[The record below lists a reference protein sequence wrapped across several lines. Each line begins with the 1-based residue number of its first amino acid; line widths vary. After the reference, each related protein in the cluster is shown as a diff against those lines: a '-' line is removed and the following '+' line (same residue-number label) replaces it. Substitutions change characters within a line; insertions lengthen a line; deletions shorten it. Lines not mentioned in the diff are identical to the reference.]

1 MTEQEPQAVKQGQ
14 SSDLLSRINQLL
26 DTKPVSKPVEDPQTP
41 ATTKQSTLSLDYL
54 MYTPPI
60 ESPDSSKAWN
70 RFGSFGGLGTP
81 PNSRAQSPI
90 NFGIMEDPMSHF
102 TSIGLQPVPSPFSY
116 PFTMT
121 PPPEFNTSFSPIGAS
136 PNHIVTRRNLPMSPT
151 SPPPDLLNSNLL
163 IDPRWSGMRQIYG
176 SAQDMIDVDRKAS
189 SYGEAD
195 INEPT
200 YTWSGRLP
208 ARNYKNPVYSNK
220 VFLGGVP
227 WDITDVG
234 LQQAFRPFGPVEV
247 EWPGKDSKQDGQIPK
262 GYVYLLFESEKSV
275 KTLLSNCTHDCTNG
289 GDWYYKISS
298 RRMRC
303 KEVQVIPWVLSDSNF
318 MRSASQKLDPN
329 KTVFVGG
336 LHGMINAEALAS
348 LMNDLFDGVIYAG
361 IDTDKHKYPIGSGR
375 VTFSNHRSFMKA
387 VQAAFIEIRTPK
399 FTKKVQIDPY
409 LEDSMCGTC
418 HINPGPFFC
427 RDPQCFRYFCRSCW
441 GWHHSIE
448 GLRMHKPLTR
458 HSKSSSYYYY

>member
-1 MTEQEPQAVKQGQ
+1 MSETELDNSKAQPN
-14 SSDLLSRINQLL
+14 DLMVRINQLL
-26 DTKPVSKPVEDPQTP
+26 DTKEKAAKKPESRPSQ
-41 ATTKQSTLSLDYL
+41 DYL
-54 MYTPPI
+54 MYTPPP
-60 ESPDSSKAWN
+60 ETNEKHSWVSCPT
-70 RFGSFGGLGTP
+70 FGGIGTP
-81 PNSRAQSPI
+81 PNSRTPSPI
-90 NFGIMEDPMSHF
+90 SFGTFEEHMAPFS
-102 TSIGLQPVPSPFSY
+102 SIGFQPITTPFYPFAQMPPTPDFNSPFHQI
-116 PFTMT
+116 T
-121 PPPEFNTSFSPIGAS
+121 GS
-136 PNHIVTRRNLPMSPT
+136 PNPIITRRNLPMTPT
-151 SPPPDLLNSNLL
+151 SPPGDMMHSNLL
-163 IDPRWSGMRQIYG
+163 MDPRWSSLSHLYG
-176 SAQDMIDVDRKAS
+176 SAQDFLEAERRFS
-189 SYGEAD
+189 SQSEAEL
-195 INEPT
+195 NEPT

-208 ARNYKNPVYSNK
+208 PRNHKNPVYSNK

-234 LQQAFRPFGPVEV
+234 LQQAFRPFGPVQV
-247 EWPGKDSKQDGQIPK
+247 EWPGKDSKHNAQMPK

-275 KTLLSNCTHDCTNG
+275 KALLATCTHDCSNG

-318 MRSASQKLDPN
+318 MRSASQKLDPT

-348 LMNDLFDGVIYAG
+348 LMNDLFDGVVYAG

-375 VTFSNHRSFMKA
+375 VTFNNHRSFMKA

-441 GWHHSIE
+441 AWHHSIE
-448 GLRMHKPLTR
+448 ELRIHKPLTR
-458 HSKSSSYYYY
+458 HSKGSMYM